1 MTNQIMT
8 NQNTANRIRME
19 DPIRLTS
26 FRQDASR
33 TRSGAMQRQM
43 HLSFALVA
51 LLTLATA
58 AIGISGLYSI
68 RPMQESTAQS
78 TAAPAPARG

>member
-1 MTNQIMT
+1 MTNQSMTNQIKM
-8 NQNTANRIRME
+8 Q

-58 AIGISGLYSI
+58 AIGISGLYSSG
-68 RPMQESTAQS
+68 PAPDATARS
-78 TAAPAPARG
+78 AAAHIPARG